1 MATAGTR
8 YVCEACGKENLR
20 WEGRC
25 PGCGEWNTLAEGPAR
40 RGRGGA
46 KKVGSGAGKPIRL
59 GEATQSP
66 VRRSIGLGDLDLV
79 LGGGLVPGSIVLL
92 GGPPG
97 IGKST
102 LLLQIAA
109 KLTGSGGRTLYV
121 SGEESAEQVRLR
133 AARLTDG
140 AEEVLF
146 QAETDVSE
154 IRAAAEALEPD
165 LLCIDSVQTLRTSE
179 LGSAPG
185 TVNQVRECASVL
197 QEYAKQSGTPTF
209 LVGHVTKGGAL
220 AGPRTL
226 EHLVDVV
233 IHFEGPKTA
242 EHRILRATKNRFG
255 RVGEVAVFR
264 MASHGL
270 EPVPDAAGAFLAE
283 RDSGLS
289 GSAIAVAME
298 GSRPFLV
305 EVQALTGEARLAAG
319 QRVATGFPPR
329 RLAMLLAVLESRGGV
344 SVGRADVFMNVV
356 GGLRLLD
363 PCADLAALAAVVS
376 TELDRPLGAD
386 CAFLGEVGLGGEV
399 RAVATPETRLREA
412 ARGGLSTMVMNHT
425 GTDSNAHGLRILHL
439 RHVGDM
445 VRLIR
450 AGELTNSEARR

>member
-1 MATAGTR
+1 
-8 YVCEACGKENLR
+8 
-20 WEGRC
+20 
-25 PGCGEWNTLAEGPAR
+25 
-40 RGRGGA
+40 
-46 KKVGSGAGKPIRL
+46 
-59 GEATQSP
+59 
-66 VRRSIGLGDLDLV
+66 VRRSIELGDLDLV
-79 LGGGLVPGSIVLL
+79 LGGGLVPGSMVLL

-102 LLLQIAA
+102 LLLQIAG
-109 KLTGSGGRTLYV
+109 KLTAGGGTTLYV

-133 AARLTDG
+133 ATRLMDG
-140 AEEVLF
+140 AEEVFF
-146 QAETDVSE
+146 QAETDVSA
-154 IRAAAEALEPD
+154 IRQTAESLEPD

-185 TVNQVRECASVL
+185 TVNQVRECATVL

-264 MASHGL
+264 MAGHGL

-283 RDSGLS
+283 RHSGLS
-289 GSAIAVAME
+289 GSAITVALE

-305 EVQALTGEARLAAG
+305 EVQALTADARLAAG
-319 QRVATGFPPR
+319 QRLATGFSPR

-356 GGLRLLD
+356 GGLRLMD

-376 TELDRPLGAD
+376 TELDRPLASD

-399 RAVATPETRLREA
+399 RAVATPDARLREA
-412 ARGGLSTMVMNHT
+412 ARGGFSTIAMNAT
-425 GTDSNAHGLRILHL
+425 GTDGGSHGLQVLRV
-439 RHVGDM
+439 RHVADL

-450 AGELTNSEARR
+450 SEEITEAGRPA